1 MGHHIKDESLADA
14 GKARMDWAN
23 RDMPVLAFIKERFE
37 KEKPL
42 EGVKMSACLH
52 VTAETANLV
61 RTLKAG
67 GADILLCA
75 SNPLST
81 QDDITAAL
89 VVHEDIEVYAIHG
102 EDDETYYAHIKAAL
116 EHKPNITM
124 DDGADLVTFL
134 HKDYESQISEIK
146 CSMEETTTGVNR
158 LKAMEADGV
167 LKLPVVAVNDAKMKH
182 LFDNR
187 YGTGQSTV
195 DGIIRATDM
204 LIAGKTVVVGGYGW
218 CGRGFANRIRGMGA
232 NVIVTEIDATRA
244 LEALMDGYRVMT
256 MDAAAVEGDLFCTL
270 TGDIH
275 VLRKEHFEKMKSG
288 AVVANSGHFNV
299 EIDLDALRE
308 LSSKVVEDIKDN
320 VDEYIMS
327 DGRIIYVLGKG
338 RLINLAAAE
347 GHPAS
352 VMDMSFAV
360 QALSSEYSLK
370 NDLDVGV
377 HAVPAYSDELVAKLK
392 LESMGATIDT
402 LTSEQEKYLSSWDQG
417 T

>member
-124 DDGADLVTFL
+124 DDGADLVTVL
-134 HKDYESQISEIK
+134 HKDYESKISEIK